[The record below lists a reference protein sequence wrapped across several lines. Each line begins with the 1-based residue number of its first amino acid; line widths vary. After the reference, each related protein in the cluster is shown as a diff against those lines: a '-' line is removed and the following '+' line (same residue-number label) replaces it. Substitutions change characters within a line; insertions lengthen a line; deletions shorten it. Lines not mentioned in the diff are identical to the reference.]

1 MGFLDYL
8 EELQLT
14 TKILRN
20 STFWIVY
27 FIILFIDLIVNHKLR
42 IKYGWRKSIFFS
54 LILLCIGIFLSGLSV
69 IVADYYNNS
78 ESEKFVYSN
87 YKTYSGENFT
97 DLSQKK
103 NIKTVEKKES
113 DKLHISE
120 SESNQESPLELD
132 DEISKMVDNVCQR
145 TVKNIDDNT
154 KIKVKYI
161 LSSYDPYNDPY
172 SSVECKQNNICKW
185 CSKEFESTYRGTSVK
200 MSLWRT
206 FDMSETVEE
215 FNFDYSEEVKK
226 YVYLIDKGIL
236 SECNGE
242 IISPRYC
249 SKKCESENRYN
260 EKMNNIRY

>member
-1 MGFLDYL
+1 MGFFDYL
-8 EELQLT
+8 EELKLT
-14 TKILRN
+14 TNILKN
-20 STFWIVY
+20 FNFWIVY
-27 FIILFIDLIVNHKLR
+27 FIVFIIISIINYKMSK
-42 IKYGWRKSIFFS
+42 KYGSRQSNFFS
-54 LILLCIGIFLSGLSV
+54 FILLLVGIILSGLSV
-69 IVADYYNNS
+69 IVPDYYNNKDS
-78 ESEKFVYSN
+78 ERFVYSK

-97 DLSQKK
+97 NLSEK
-103 NIKTVEKKES
+103 NITTDEKNES
-113 DKLHISE
+113 DELPISE
-120 SESNQESPLELD
+120 VESDPKYSH
-132 DEISKMVDNVCQR
+132 EISDDISKVVDNVCQR
-145 TVKNIDDNT
+145 TVKNIDNNT

-172 SSVECKQNNICKW
+172 SSVKCKQNNICKW

-206 FDMSETVEE
+206 FDMSETVED

-242 IISPRYC
+242 IISQRYC

-260 EKMNNIRY
+260 EKMNNITY